1 MNKLHGLFGRFA
13 IIVLIFKLA
22 SIVITAE
29 ITMRMGEAEGV
40 FGVLFVEILRKYFFL
55 VVWVFWRVFF
65 VDFFRLLATNARD
78 RTKSL
83 HSSRPS

>member
-40 FGVLFVEILRKYFFL
+40 FGVLFVEILWKYFF
-55 VVWVFWRVFF
+55 W
-65 VDFFRLLATNARD
+65 
-78 RTKSL
+78 
-83 HSSRPS
+83 